1 MSKPNLSEL
10 SNTIASSGQNTNRQA
25 NPASET
31 TVGANHK
38 CLSQLPFSDN
48 QDYENASRGFIGT
61 LENGVIR
68 KADGS
73 MVLELAPYDFL

>member
-1 MSKPNLSEL
+1 MAAVL
-10 SNTIASSGQNTNRQA
+10 NTIYSNGESTNRHA
-25 NPASET
+25 NPASDST
-31 TVGANHK
+31 IAANYK

-68 KADGS
+68 KDDGS
-73 MVLELAPYDFL
+73 MVWELAPYDFL